1 MPTVYAVASAKG
13 GVGKT
18 TTAAGLATALAAAGE
33 SVVAVDGDVG
43 SPALAATLGVEPGAT
58 TLHDVLAGR
67 AAPTTAVVD
76 GPAGLRVVPGDP
88 SLEAFAAADPTGLES
103 VLTAFED
110 ASSVVVDT
118 SAGLTHATATVLALA
133 DETLLVTT
141 PDPRSVTATETTRVL
156 TTRLGGHVTGVV
168 LVRASN
174 EMKRV
179 DDAAEAEQV
188 DDAAEAEQVDDAA
201 ETERVDGL
209 ETPVLERI
217 PEDPAVG
224 AAVAAGES
232 LLTFDPSATANR
244 AYQRL
249 AATLTGRE
257 VGTTDARGD
266 AVAAES
272 PGSQPMSA
280 RPSADPTPST
290 AETEPVGAV
299 TGANPTASATDG
311 AASVDTTDPA
321 AASADSDGRERS
333 VDDRSSDPR
342 DGGSDEVPF
351 DASDTPTDDAGGAP
365 TDGNPGAGPDDD
377 GSGPMSTALTG
388 STDARAPPDD
398 ESGGQGDDDSG
409 RGGLLSRLFGR

>member
-58 TLHDVLAGR
+58 TIHDVLAGR

-118 SAGLTHATATVLALA
+118 SAGLTHATARVLALA

-188 DDAAEAEQVDDAA
+188 DDAAEAEQVD
-201 ETERVDGL
+201 GL

-257 VGTTDARGD
+257 VDTTDARGD

-272 PGSQPMSA
+272 PGSQPLSA

-351 DASDTPTDDAGGAP
+351 DASDAPMDDAGGAP

>member
-88 SLEAFAAADPTGLES
+88 SLEAFAAADPAGLEA
-103 VLTAFED
+103 VVTAFED

-118 SAGLTHATATVLALA
+118 SAGLTHATARVLALA

-141 PDPRSVTATETTRVL
+141 SDPRSVTATETTRVL

-168 LVRASN
+168 LVRAGN

-249 AATLTGRE
+249 AATLTERE

>member
-118 SAGLTHATATVLALA
+118 SAGLTHATARVLALA

-141 PDPRSVTATETTRVL
+141 SDPRAVTATEKTRAL
-156 TTRLGGHVTGVV
+156 TTRLGGHVAGTV
-168 LVRASN
+168 LVRAGN
-174 EMKRV
+174 E
-179 DDAAEAEQV
+179 DEDGETAESGGDSETAESRSL
-188 DDAAEAEQVDDAA
+188 E
-201 ETERVDGL
+201 GL
-209 ETPVLERI
+209 ETPVLARV
-217 PEDPAVG
+217 PEDSTVD
-224 AAVAAGES
+224 AAVTAGES
-232 LLTFDPSATANR
+232 LVAFDPSAPASV
-244 AYQRL
+244 AYRRL

-257 VGTTDARGD
+257 
-266 AVAAES
+266 
-272 PGSQPMSA
+272 
-280 RPSADPTPST
+280 
-290 AETEPVGAV
+290 AV
-299 TGANPTASATDG
+299 TESVHSGASEG
-311 AASVDTTDPA
+311 
-321 AASADSDGRERS
+321 S
-333 VDDRSSDPR
+333 VDDDSS
-342 DGGSDEVPF
+342 EV
-351 DASDTPTDDAGGAP
+351 P
-365 TDGNPGAGPDDD
+365 TDGPDARPNDD
-377 GSGPMSTALTG
+377 SSEPMSTALTG
-388 STDARAPPDD
+388 STDASASADD
-398 ESGGQGDDDSG
+398 ESGGQAYGENG